1 MIGFKGWGAK
11 TSPEDKAAA
20 KVASIGAAA
29 LVRTAKQEAADAA
42 RVEREKR
49 KDAAHDAKEAAV
61 KKGRRASIEK
71 AIIKI
76 TDIGFVT
83 ALSVACLVAYVLD
96 MIFFFQQSTVLWL
109 SLLMCALGFIFRTIA
124 IAGGVML
131 EWAEED
137 EKNEPTDPLDWQKA
151 RFLATL
157 RWIGRRMSF
166 STARMT
172 LRVMTYLC
180 WIVCVY
186 ATVSFFSSGHEM
198 RKFAAESTTAIE
210 SAQSVNAESIV
221 KDLRDQNATLDKDK
235 QDIRADRDKLIAGAR
250 QSMSEVQTD
259 NVAEND
265 DLSLY
270 ERNIAR
276 YNTEADGKIAAKDA
290 LIAENNKKISDL
302 LAGKGEAIVE
312 AAKERT
318 EVAPSLAVYSFLGGL
333 TGISTDGWTV
343 FSAVLFALVFELIVD
358 TGLKNYFRLKKGF
371 KARLRKIEMRQ
382 VVEDAQWELHRFQT
396 ISAANLANARARA
409 EAAEAAAL
417 QEREL
422 ADLTMRTER
431 ERARTEA
438 ARLGVPWLDPVVEL
452 NMRQKLAEAEANKKL
467 AEIEGDIRKAERE
480 AELLRNPPPP
490 PPPPAPPPPQ
500 PADATE
506 WWNVRGPDGMTHMER
521 MAAKSAASREF
532 GADDDDILD
541 ALKIPTE
548 DWRNELRTH

>member
-1 MIGFKGWGAK
+1 MLGFKGWGAK
-11 TSPEDKAAA
+11 KTPEEKAAL
-20 KVASIGAAA
+20 KVAKMEAGDIVRAAN
-29 LVRTAKQEAADAA
+29 
-42 RVEREKR
+42 EKR
-49 KDAAHDAKEAAV
+49 KEAAHEAKEAAAR
-61 KKGRRASIEK
+61 KGRGASIEK

-76 TDIGFVT
+76 TDIGFVV

-96 MIFFFQQSTVLWL
+96 MIFFFQQSSVLWL

-137 EKNEPTDPLDWQKA
+137 EKNEPADPLDVKKA
-151 RFLATL
+151 RFVAAL
-157 RWIGRRMSF
+157 RWVGRRLSF

-210 SAQSVNAESIV
+210 SAQTVNAESIV

-290 LIAENNKKISDL
+290 LIATNNQKISDL
-302 LAGKGEAIVE
+302 LTGKGDAIVE

-318 EVAPSLAVYSFLGGL
+318 EVDPSLAVYSFLAGL
-333 TGISTDGWTV
+333 TGMSTDGWTV

-371 KARLRKIEMRQ
+371 KARLRRIEMRQ
-382 VVEDAQWELHRFQT
+382 VVEDAEWELHRFQT
-396 ISAANLANARARA
+396 ISAANLVNARARA
-409 EAAEAAAL
+409 QAADAAAL

-438 ARLGVPWLDPVVEL
+438 ARMGVPWLDPVIEL
-452 NMRQKLAEAEANKKL
+452 NVRQKLAEAEASKKL

-480 AELLRNPPPP
+480 AELLRNPPAPL
-490 PPPPAPPPPQ
+490 PPPPAPPPP
-500 PADATE
+500 PPPPPPPTDWRLE
-506 WWNVRGPDGMTHMER
+506 IGPDGLNHYQR
-521 MAAKSAASREF
+521 MNQKSQQSKDFDKDAEDVAAR
-532 GADDDDILD
+532 
-541 ALKIPTE
+541 LKVPTE
-548 DWRNELRTH
+548 DWRNELRM

>member
-1 MIGFKGWGAK
+1 MIWDKWLGSQK
-11 TSPEDKAAA
+11 TPEEKA
-20 KVASIGAAA
+20 
-29 LVRTAKQEAADAA
+29 LA
-42 RVEREKR
+42 RVAKMEAGDIVRAANEKR
-49 KDAAHDAKEAAV
+49 REASHEAKEAAAR
-61 KKGRRASIEK
+61 KGRGASIEK

-76 TDIGFVT
+76 TDVGFVT
-83 ALSVACLVAYVLD
+83 ALTVACLVAYILD
-96 MIFFFQQSTVLWL
+96 MIFFFQQSSVLWL

-137 EKNEPTDPLDWQKA
+137 EKNEPADPLDVKKA
-151 RFLATL
+151 RFVAAL
-157 RWIGRRMSF
+157 RWVGRRMSF

-198 RKFAAESTTAIE
+198 RKFADESTTAIE
-210 SAQSVNAESIV
+210 SAQTVNAESIV
-221 KDLRDQNATLDKDK
+221 TDLRDQNATLDKDK

-276 YNTEADGKIAAKDA
+276 YNTEADAKIAAKDA
-290 LIAENNKKISDL
+290 LIATNNQKISDL
-302 LAGKGEAIVE
+302 LAGKGEAIV
-312 AAKERT
+312 AAEKERT
-318 EVAPSLAVYSFLGGL
+318 EVDPSLAVYSFLAGL
-333 TGISTDGWTV
+333 TGMSTDGWTV

-371 KARLRKIEMRQ
+371 KARLRRIEMRQ
-382 VVEDAQWELHRFQT
+382 VVEDAEWELHRFQT
-396 ISAANLANARARA
+396 ISAANLANARAKA
-409 EAAEAAAL
+409 LAAEAAAL

-438 ARLGVPWLDPVVEL
+438 ARLGVPWLDPMVDL
-452 NMRQKLAEAEANKKL
+452 NARQKLADAENRKKL
-467 AEIEGDIRKAERE
+467 AEIEASVIKAERE

-490 PPPPAPPPPQ
+490 PPPPAAPPPPPQ
-500 PADATE
+500 PKRTD
-506 WWNVRGPDGMTHMER
+506 WWNERGEDGMTHMER
-521 MAAKSAASREF
+521 MAAKSAAAREF
-532 GADDDDILD
+532 GADADDI
-541 ALKIPTE
+541 AARLKVPTE
-548 DWRNELRTH
+548 DWRNELRM

>member
-1 MIGFKGWGAK
+1 MLGFKGWGAK
-11 TSPEDKAAA
+11 KTPEEKAAL
-20 KVASIGAAA
+20 KVAKMEAGDIVRAAN
-29 LVRTAKQEAADAA
+29 
-42 RVEREKR
+42 EKR
-49 KDAAHDAKEAAV
+49 KEAAHEAKEAAAR
-61 KKGRRASIEK
+61 KGRGASIEK

-76 TDIGFVT
+76 TDIGFVV

-96 MIFFFQQSTVLWL
+96 MIFFFQQSSVLWL

-137 EKNEPTDPLDWQKA
+137 EKNEPADPLDVKKA
-151 RFLATL
+151 RFVAAL
-157 RWIGRRMSF
+157 RWVGRRLSF

-210 SAQSVNAESIV
+210 SAQTVNAESIV

-290 LIAENNKKISDL
+290 LIATNNQKISDL
-302 LAGKGEAIVE
+302 LTGKGDAIVE

-318 EVAPSLAVYSFLGGL
+318 EVDPSLAVYSFLAGL
-333 TGISTDGWTV
+333 TGMSTDGWTV
-343 FSAVLFALVFELIVD
+343 FSAFLFALVFELIVD

-371 KARLRKIEMRQ
+371 KARLRRIEMRQ
-382 VVEDAQWELHRFQT
+382 VVEDAEWELHRFQT
-396 ISAANLANARARA
+396 ISAANLVNARARA
-409 EAAEAAAL
+409 QAADAAAL

-438 ARLGVPWLDPVVEL
+438 ARMGVPWLDPVIEL
-452 NMRQKLAEAEANKKL
+452 NVRQKLAEAEASKKL

-480 AELLRNPPPP
+480 AELLRNPPAPL
-490 PPPPAPPPPQ
+490 PPPPAPPPP
-500 PADATE
+500 PPPPPPPTDWRLE
-506 WWNVRGPDGMTHMER
+506 IGPDGLNHYQR
-521 MAAKSAASREF
+521 MNQKSQQSKDFDKDAEDVAAR
-532 GADDDDILD
+532 
-541 ALKIPTE
+541 LKVPTE
-548 DWRNELRTH
+548 DWRNELRM

>member
-1 MIGFKGWGAK
+1 MGSILMIWDKWLGSQK
-11 TSPEDKAAA
+11 TPEEKA
-20 KVASIGAAA
+20 
-29 LVRTAKQEAADAA
+29 LA
-42 RVEREKR
+42 RVAKMEAGDIVRAANEKR
-49 KDAAHDAKEAAV
+49 REASHEAKEAAAR
-61 KKGRRASIEK
+61 KGRGASIEK

-76 TDIGFVT
+76 TDVGFVT
-83 ALSVACLVAYVLD
+83 ALTVACLVAYILD
-96 MIFFFQQSTVLWL
+96 MIFFFQQSSVLWL

-137 EKNEPTDPLDWQKA
+137 EKNEPADPLDVKKA
-151 RFLATL
+151 RFVAAL
-157 RWIGRRMSF
+157 RWVGRRMSF

-198 RKFAAESTTAIE
+198 RKFADESTTAIE
-210 SAQSVNAESIV
+210 SAQTVNAESIV
-221 KDLRDQNATLDKDK
+221 TDLRDQNATLDKDK

-276 YNTEADGKIAAKDA
+276 YNTEADAKIAAKDA
-290 LIAENNKKISDL
+290 LIATNNQKISDL
-302 LAGKGEAIVE
+302 LAGKGEAIV
-312 AAKERT
+312 AAEKERT
-318 EVAPSLAVYSFLGGL
+318 EVDPSLAVYSFLAGL
-333 TGISTDGWTV
+333 TGMSTDGWTV

-371 KARLRKIEMRQ
+371 KARLRRIEMRQ
-382 VVEDAQWELHRFQT
+382 VVEDAEWELHRFQT
-396 ISAANLANARARA
+396 ISAANLANARAKA
-409 EAAEAAAL
+409 LAAEAAAL

-438 ARLGVPWLDPVVEL
+438 ARLGVPWLDPMVDL
-452 NMRQKLAEAEANKKL
+452 NARQKLADAENRKKL
-467 AEIEGDIRKAERE
+467 AEIEASVIKAERE

-490 PPPPAPPPPQ
+490 PPPPAAPPPPPQ
-500 PADATE
+500 PKRTD
-506 WWNVRGPDGMTHMER
+506 WWNERGEDGMTHMER
-521 MAAKSAASREF
+521 MAAKSAAAREF
-532 GADDDDILD
+532 GADADDI
-541 ALKIPTE
+541 AARLKVPTE
-548 DWRNELRTH
+548 DWRNELRM

>member
-1 MIGFKGWGAK
+1 MLGFKGWGAK
-11 TSPEDKAAA
+11 KTPEEKAAL
-20 KVASIGAAA
+20 KVAKMEAGDIVRAAN
-29 LVRTAKQEAADAA
+29 
-42 RVEREKR
+42 EKR
-49 KDAAHDAKEAAV
+49 KEAAHEAKEAAAR
-61 KKGRRASIEK
+61 KGRGASIEK

-76 TDIGFVT
+76 TDIGFVV

-96 MIFFFQQSTVLWL
+96 MIFFFQQSSVLWL

-137 EKNEPTDPLDWQKA
+137 EKNEPADPLDVKKA
-151 RFLATL
+151 RFVAAL
-157 RWIGRRMSF
+157 RWVGRRLSF

-210 SAQSVNAESIV
+210 SAQTVNAESIV

-290 LIAENNKKISDL
+290 LIATNNQKISDL
-302 LAGKGEAIVE
+302 LTGKGDAIVE

-318 EVAPSLAVYSFLGGL
+318 EVDPSLAVYSFLAGL
-333 TGISTDGWTV
+333 TGMSTDGWTV

-371 KARLRKIEMRQ
+371 KARLRRIEMRQ
-382 VVEDAQWELHRFQT
+382 VVEDAEWELHRFQT
-396 ISAANLANARARA
+396 ISAANLVNARARA
-409 EAAEAAAL
+409 QAADAAAL

-438 ARLGVPWLDPVVEL
+438 ARMGVPWLDPVIEL
-452 NMRQKLAEAEANKKL
+452 NVRQKLAEAEASKKL

-480 AELLRNPPPP
+480 AELLRNPPAPL
-490 PPPPAPPPPQ
+490 PPPPAPPPP
-500 PADATE
+500 PPPPTDWRLE
-506 WWNVRGPDGMTHMER
+506 IGPDGLNHYQR
-521 MAAKSAASREF
+521 MNLKSQQSKDF
-532 GADDDDILD
+532 DKDADDV
-541 ALKIPTE
+541 AARLKVPTE
-548 DWRNELRTH
+548 DWRNELRM